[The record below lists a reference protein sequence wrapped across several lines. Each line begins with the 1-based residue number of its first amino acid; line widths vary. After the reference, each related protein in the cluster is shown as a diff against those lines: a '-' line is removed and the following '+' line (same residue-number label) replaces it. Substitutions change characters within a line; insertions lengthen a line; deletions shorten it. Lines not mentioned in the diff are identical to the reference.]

1 MRGNR
6 YYVMQ
11 SGKLCSVDIY
21 NLYKLDEA
29 KFSSLTD
36 LANKIKALDEEFDR
50 VKNSLKRFE
59 WGSENE

>member
-1 MRGNR
+1 
-6 YYVMQ
+6 MQ